1 MAEKSKNPYIMSA
14 AYTIA
19 VTAAD
24 YASIENA
31 RNGCDYKES
40 LIFAVKH
47 LLEEAAWK
55 DCKDVKNEVSHYF
68 SSRGVEIELEVSS
81 PPQKA

>member
-1 MAEKSKNPYIMSA
+1 MSDKKSYVTSA

-40 LIFAVKH
+40 LIYAVKH

-55 DCKDVKNEVSHYF
+55 DCKDIKNEVSHYF
-68 SSRGVEIELEVSS
+68 SSRGVDIELEVSS